1 LEASALAGLT
11 HDLRVTRER
20 LAVAPETGPTP
31 SPPQEIRSLNT
42 VRGIAALMVA
52 IFHAPALFGVAE
64 TFPHAYLAVDLFFVL
79 SGFVLLHAYDARI
92 DHGLSLPRFVQVRL
106 ARLYPLLLV
115 VTFVGLAI
123 MLVKHAAGRVAMNG
137 DTFLSLPLSLA
148 LLPAPAGATISHA
161 AFPFVSQSWSI
172 VWEVALC
179 PILFVWVRWVRTW
192 AVLIAA
198 VFALALAWVAF
209 SQGTIDG
216 GWTTPTFWVG
226 ALRAVVAF
234 FAGVSVR
241 IWTRMGPL
249 PRWAN
254 RAAVVAAVMVVGY
267 VTLVHATFWWAEFTA
282 AVAGFPLIIA
292 AAAQC
297 RHSLLENW
305 VGDRIGEASY
315 SIYMLH
321 AASIDVLET
330 ALKRMSHLSAPIH
343 FGLGVGWVL
352 ALIVGAWFSWRYVET
367 PLRRY
372 FSRADLTWRPLP
384 ARERLARA

>member
-1 LEASALAGLT
+1 MAGLT
-11 HDLRVTRER
+11 RDLRSLRAQ
-20 LAVAPETGPTP
+20 LAMTPEPPPPP
-31 SPPQEIRSLNT
+31 SPPGEIRSLNT
-42 VRGIAALMVA
+42 IRGVAALMVA

-92 DHGLSLPRFVQVRL
+92 EHGLSLPRFFQLRL

-115 VTFVGLAI
+115 VTFVGFGV
-123 MLVKHAAGRVAMNG
+123 MLIKHAAGRVPMNG
-137 DTFLSLPLSLA
+137 DTFLSLPLSLFM
-148 LLPAPAGATISHA
+148 LPAPADATINHA

-179 PILFVWVRWVRTW
+179 PILFVWVKWVRTW

-226 ALRAVVAF
+226 ALRAIVAF
-234 FAGVSVR
+234 FAGVSMR

-254 RAAVVAAVMVVGY
+254 RAAAAAAVLVVGY
-267 VTLVHATFWWAEFTA
+267 VTLVHGTFWWAEFAA

-292 AAAQC
+292 AAAQR
-297 RHSLLENW
+297 RHRLLENW

-321 AASIDVLET
+321 AATIDVLET
-330 ALKRMSHLSAPIH
+330 GLKRVSHISAPVH
-343 FGLGVGWVL
+343 FALGLGWVL
-352 ALIVGAWFSWRYVET
+352 ALIVGAWFCWRYVET
-367 PLRRY
+367 PLRRH
-372 FSRADLTWRPLP
+372 FSRTDMPRPRLFAP
-384 ARERLARA
+384 HALARA